1 MTLNAFIYIGNIISK
16 DGVMFLMF
24 YHLRCFFVSDPNKSA
39 ELMQRLVGLSAKQSG
54 QKMDIDPMSG
64 ADRATSR

>member
-1 MTLNAFIYIGNIISK
+1 
-16 DGVMFLMF
+16 MFWML

-39 ELMQRLVGLSAKQSG
+39 DLMQRLVGLSAKQSG